1 MASLTQ
7 IPKFSPE
14 TAEVL
19 GRDAHLPQVPS
30 HRLQPNGLRQHFTLL
45 SAWQA
50 EVIQE
55 VPMGAKPPV
64 AASVLLGV
72 VMRPIPTVLLT
83 LRSKHL
89 STHSGQIA
97 LPGGRQDDE
106 DANAIAAALRESQ
119 EEVGLDPAHVE
130 VLGSLPLYVTG
141 TGFKVTPVVALLD
154 PSMRLSANPHEVAQ
168 VFEVPLAHVMNPAN
182 HCRHAVEWSG
192 GRREWFS
199 MPYEDAEQKRFI
211 WGVTAG
217 ILRNLYGFLSAD
229 LNPANPGPRA

>member
-1 MASLTQ
+1 M
-7 IPKFSPE
+7 
-14 TAEVL
+14 
-19 GRDAHLPQVPS
+19 GHDAHLPPVPA
-30 HRLQPNGLRQHFTLL
+30 HRLAAEGLRQHFAFL
-45 SAWQA
+45 SLWQP
-50 EVIQE
+50 EVVQE
-55 VPMGAKPPV
+55 PPLGVKPPV

-72 VMRPIPTVLLT
+72 VLRPTPTVLLT
-83 LRSKHL
+83 LRTTHL

-106 DANAIAAALRESQ
+106 DADEVAAALREAH
-119 EEVGLDPAHVE
+119 EEVGLDPTHVE
-130 VLGSLPLYVTG
+130 VLGSLPVYVTG

-154 PSMRLSANPHEVAQ
+154 PAMRLIANPHEVAQ

-182 HCRHAVEWSG
+182 HFRHAMAWSG
-192 GRREWFS
+192 VRREWFS

-229 LNPANPGPRA
+229 LSPAQASAQA